1 MKANVNLLRPNQF
14 NDYIGQ
20 NKLKEKLA
28 ILIESAQNREDS
40 LDHILLYGP
49 PGLGKT
55 TIARV
60 ISNNLQSN
68 MRTTS
73 GPVIDRVGDMA
84 SILMSLKDRDIL
96 FIDEIHRLN
105 RAVEELLYSAMEDR
119 KLDLVIGKGPT
130 AKSVEINLAK
140 FTLIGATTNAS
151 LLTAPLRDRFG
162 FVHRLEYYGDEDLFE
177 IVKRNSK
184 IFDLNILDSAAIN
197 ISKISRGT
205 PRIANRFLKRIID
218 FVDVNGVKE
227 VNEKTVDRVLHMMD
241 VDNLGLE
248 SIERDILKIIVD
260 RYSGGP
266 VGIEAIATVLGENR
280 KSLESIHEP
289 YLVKLGLMER
299 TRKGRKITEKG
310 YKHIKDISKKS

>member
-205 PRIANRFLKRIID
+205 PRIANRFLKRIRD

>member
-205 PRIANRFLKRIID
+205 PRIANRFLKRIRD

-299 TRKGRKITEKG
+299 TRKGRKITVMN
-310 YKHIKDISKKS
+310 S